1 MLSGVR
7 SNVKNPEFCR
17 PLTTDQNPHGFTH
30 PPHRPSTTL
39 QRPSTN
45 AADQVPPRIPSVHH
59 VARPREEDEDEDTTL
74 EAGVTYLGASGKA
87 RPPAKNTAGL
97 STVADSLNRSPEGS
111 DEFVSLA
118 RWERSPIG
126 NPQSPTLESFYN
138 LCEWTR
144 SFAQLYNG
152 QIQDIPPPVI
162 HPDSIIDMLSRE
174 REHLVLSW
182 KLLHSPRPRAR
193 SYSLWQ
199 HIMLWALQHDVDK
212 ALIFLDA
219 TISEPEGS
227 IPARRYAVE
236 DTFKYI
242 ISFYSQRK
250 SADPNTWT
258 KLRSLFCSF
267 IAQSQRPLGH
277 ISPMSQK
284 IIYYLLQHSD
294 DTQTQGLYE
303 TLSNLKID
311 LLPNT
316 LAHFMDAFAR
326 IGRPDLAMDALR
338 KTVASPHPFILPV
351 VQSSCITLLRTR
363 FDAVEWYRI
372 QSHLATE
379 IIELGIRPEIEM
391 LNAMILNAVEA
402 SDYHT
407 AQAIFET
414 ARTHGLRRDT
424 ITYSTLLK
432 IAFLNLDEG
441 LVERIMYTAEEDWA
455 LPRNNR
461 LVSCLV
467 ATLMRIGRSKFASTV
482 PSGSGY
488 KAMLRVYERYC
499 DIGPLQELGIYIQSN
514 HVVETA
520 GEISAPSSQLVS
532 IMIMGYI
539 FLSSRLQDVVNL
551 YHRYE
556 RHIAKNHHIIAPTA
570 ATDHVANAFL
580 LFLGRH
586 KSTYTMSLAI
596 LRNML
601 ESPVSVVAKP
611 TVQSWSIII
620 DSFYRNRQPTAA
632 RQIIAMMRENGVE
645 PNKTTWDHIISGHAG
660 MQDALAA
667 AKALR
672 EMEKAH
678 FEVDSYTL
686 KAATLVKDRT
696 QLLDALRRTAVLDDD
711 VDITEQESAPLTAYE
726 SSTIDAI
733 EHRDGLVMWQTPLRP
748 PVQQAVSPA
757 EVIHERGQDAKGE
770 RSTKGGS
777 QNCVDKPGHAVYDDR
792 DFLGPHDKPFSN
804 PGSLEPVYPVRPKV
818 DDKSIDGSGAR
829 ETPADPT
836 ILLAPA
842 LWRSKAGLQ
851 TPFLSS

>member
-1 MLSGVR
+1 
-7 SNVKNPEFCR
+7 
-17 PLTTDQNPHGFTH
+17 
-30 PPHRPSTTL
+30 
-39 QRPSTN
+39 
-45 AADQVPPRIPSVHH
+45 
-59 VARPREEDEDEDTTL
+59 
-74 EAGVTYLGASGKA
+74 
-87 RPPAKNTAGL
+87 
-97 STVADSLNRSPEGS
+97 
-111 DEFVSLA
+111 
-118 RWERSPIG
+118 
-126 NPQSPTLESFYN
+126 
-138 LCEWTR
+138 
-144 SFAQLYNG
+144 
-152 QIQDIPPPVI
+152 
-162 HPDSIIDMLSRE
+162 
-174 REHLVLSW
+174 
-182 KLLHSPRPRAR
+182 
-193 SYSLWQ
+193 
-199 HIMLWALQHDVDK
+199 MLWALQHDLDK

-219 TISEPEGS
+219 TISEPAGS
-227 IPARRYAVE
+227 IPARRHAVE
-236 DTFKYI
+236 DAFKYI

-250 SADPNTWT
+250 SADPSTWT
-258 KLRSLFCSF
+258 KLRSLFSSF
-267 IAQSQRPLGH
+267 LAQSHRPLGH

-284 IIYYLLQHSD
+284 IIHQLLQHSD
-294 DTQTQGLYE
+294 DAQTQGLYE
-303 TLSNLKID
+303 TLSNLKVD

-351 VQSSCITLLRTR
+351 VQSSCINLLRTR

-379 IIELGIRPEIEM
+379 IIELGIRPQIEM

-402 SDYHT
+402 SDYQT

-414 ARTHGLRRDT
+414 ARSHGLRRDT

-467 ATLMRIGRSKFASTV
+467 ATLMRIGRSKNSDVV

-520 GEISAPSSQLVS
+520 GEISPPSSQLIS

-556 RHIAKNHHIIAPTA
+556 RHMAKNHHIIAATA

-601 ESPVSVVAKP
+601 ESPASVVAKP
-611 TVQSWSIII
+611 TVQSWSIIV

-632 RQIIAMMRENGVE
+632 RRIIAMMRENGVE
-645 PNKTTWDHIISGHAG
+645 PNKVTWDHIISGHAG

-672 EMEKAH
+672 EMEKSH

-686 KAATLVKDRT
+686 KAVTLVKDRT
-696 QLLDALRRTAVLDDD
+696 QLLDALRRTAAPDDD
-711 VDITEQESAPLTAYE
+711 VEVAEQEPAPLTAYE
-726 SSTIDAI
+726 SSVGHGI
-733 EHRDGLVMWQTPLRP
+733 EHRDGLVMSQTPLQS
-748 PVQQAVSPA
+748 PVKKAISPA
-757 EVIHERGQDAKGE
+757 EVTHVGGQDAQGE
-770 RSTKGGS
+770 KLIEGGS
-777 QNCVDKPGHAVYDDR
+777 QNCVDKLGHAASDYR
-792 DFLGPHDKPFSN
+792 DFLGPRDRPFN
-804 PGSLEPVYPVRPKV
+804 DPGTLEPAYPVRPRV
-818 DDKSIDGSGAR
+818 DEKRIDRSSVR
-829 ETPADPT
+829 ETPADSA
-836 ILLAPA
+836 ILLAPT
-842 LWRSKAGLQ
+842 LQHSKTGLQ
-851 TPFLSS
+851 TPF

>member
-1 MLSGVR
+1 
-7 SNVKNPEFCR
+7 
-17 PLTTDQNPHGFTH
+17 
-30 PPHRPSTTL
+30 
-39 QRPSTN
+39 
-45 AADQVPPRIPSVHH
+45 
-59 VARPREEDEDEDTTL
+59 
-74 EAGVTYLGASGKA
+74 
-87 RPPAKNTAGL
+87 
-97 STVADSLNRSPEGS
+97 
-111 DEFVSLA
+111 
-118 RWERSPIG
+118 
-126 NPQSPTLESFYN
+126 
-138 LCEWTR
+138 
-144 SFAQLYNG
+144 
-152 QIQDIPPPVI
+152 
-162 HPDSIIDMLSRE
+162 
-174 REHLVLSW
+174 
-182 KLLHSPRPRAR
+182 
-193 SYSLWQ
+193 
-199 HIMLWALQHDVDK
+199 MLWALQHDLDK

-219 TISEPEGS
+219 TISEREGS

-258 KLRSLFCSF
+258 KLRSLFSSF
-267 IAQSQRPLGH
+267 IAQSQRP
-277 ISPMSQK
+277 PMSQK
-284 IIYYLLQHSD
+284 IIYHLLQHSD
-294 DTQTQGLYE
+294 SAQTQGLYE

-326 IGRPDLAMDALR
+326 IGRPDLAMDVLR

-372 QSHLATE
+372 QCQLATE

-441 LVERIMYTAEEDWA
+441 LVERIMYTAEEAGA

-467 ATLMRIGRSKFASTV
+467 ATLMRIGRSKDASVV

-499 DIGPLQELGIYIQSN
+499 DIGPLQELGIYINSN
-514 HVVETA
+514 HGVETA
-520 GEISAPSSQLVS
+520 AEISPPSSQLVS

-556 RHIAKNHHIIAPTA
+556 RHIAKEHHIIASTA

-601 ESPVSVVAKP
+601 ESPASVGP

-632 RQIIAMMRENGVE
+632 RRIVDMMRENGVE
-645 PNKTTWDHIISGHAG
+645 PNKVTWDHIISGHAG

-667 AKALR
+667 AEALR

-686 KAATLVKDRT
+686 KAATLLKDRT
-696 QLLDALRRTAVLDDD
+696 QLLEALRRTPAPDDD
-711 VDITEQESAPLTAYE
+711 VEIAEQEPVPLTAYE
-726 SSTIDAI
+726 SSTGDGI
-733 EHRDGLVMWQTPLRP
+733 EHRDGLVMWKPPLRS
-748 PVQQAVSPA
+748 PVQKAISPA
-757 EVIHERGQDAKGE
+757 EVTHEGGQDAKGE
-770 RSTKGGS
+770 KPTKGGS
-777 QNCVDKPGHAVYDDR
+777 QNRDDKLGHVAYDDR
-792 DFLGPHDKPFSN
+792 DFLGPHDKPFNN

-818 DDKSIDGSGAR
+818 DNNSIDGSGAR
-829 ETPADPT
+829 KPPADPT

-842 LWRSKAGLQ
+842 FQRSKSELQ
-851 TPFLSS
+851 GPFSIRLVKSSVRLSPVRC